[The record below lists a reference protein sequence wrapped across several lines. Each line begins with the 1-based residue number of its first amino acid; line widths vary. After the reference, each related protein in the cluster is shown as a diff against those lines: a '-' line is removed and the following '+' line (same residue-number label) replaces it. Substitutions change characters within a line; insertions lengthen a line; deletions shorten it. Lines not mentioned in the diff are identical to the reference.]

1 MDTSTTKKYYLLIV
15 TIILVSFCIGFSY
28 LINNQ
33 ESKNKITLF
42 PENKI
47 ILASG
52 KLIYNDQCA
61 SCHGINLQ
69 GQEGWQDELVDGLRL
84 APPHNEEGHTWHHT
98 DYHLFMLTKYGI
110 EEFLNMDYPN
120 NMPAYKNLLSNDQII
135 SVLSYIKSKWP
146 SHIRIKHDQLNKV
159 FKEN

>member
-1 MDTSTTKKYYLLIV
+1 M
-15 TIILVSFCIGFSY
+15 
-28 LINNQ
+28 
-33 ESKNKITLF
+33 
-42 PENKI
+42 
-47 ILASG
+47 ASG
-52 KLIYNDQCA
+52 KLIYDNQCS

-120 NMPAYKNLLSNDQII
+120 NMPAYNN
-135 SVLSYIKSKWP
+135 VLSDREIVAALSFIKSTW
-146 SHIRIKHDQLNKV
+146 STRIRQQHDKINKMS
-159 FKEN
+159 KEKR

>member
-1 MDTSTTKKYYLLIV
+1 M
-15 TIILVSFCIGFSY
+15 
-28 LINNQ
+28 
-33 ESKNKITLF
+33 
-42 PENKI
+42 
-47 ILASG
+47 ASG
-52 KLIYNDQCA
+52 KLIYDVQCA

-120 NMPAYKNLLSNDQII
+120 NMPAYKDLLSNDQII

>member
-1 MDTSTTKKYYLLIV
+1 MV
-15 TIILVSFCIGFSY
+15 IILVSFCIVFSY

-84 APPHNEEGHTWHHT
+84 APPIMKK
-98 DYHLFMLTKYGI
+98 DILGI
-110 EEFLNMDYPN
+110 IQITIFLCLLNMVS
-120 NMPAYKNLLSNDQII
+120 KN
-135 SVLSYIKSKWP
+135 
-146 SHIRIKHDQLNKV
+146 
-159 FKEN
+159 F

>member
-15 TIILVSFCIGFSY
+15 TIILVSFCIGFYY
-28 LINNQ
+28 LINNK

-42 PENKI
+42 LENKI

-52 KLIYNDQCA
+52 KLIYDDQCA

-84 APPHNEEGHTWHHT
+84 APPHNEKGHTSVSYT
-98 DYHLFMLTKYGI
+98 HLRAHET
-110 EEFLNMDYPN
+110 
-120 NMPAYKNLLSNDQII
+120 
-135 SVLSYIKSKWP
+135 
-146 SHIRIKHDQLNKV
+146 
-159 FKEN
+159 

>member
-1 MDTSTTKKYYLLIV
+1 MV
-15 TIILVSFCIGFSY
+15 IILVSFCIVFSY

-69 GQEGWQDELVDGLRL
+69 GQEGWQDELVDGLR
-84 APPHNEEGHTWHHT
+84 
-98 DYHLFMLTKYGI
+98 
-110 EEFLNMDYPN
+110 
-120 NMPAYKNLLSNDQII
+120 
-135 SVLSYIKSKWP
+135 
-146 SHIRIKHDQLNKV
+146 
-159 FKEN
+159 